1 MHTKSRLNT
10 ASAII
15 DRQALHALGVL
26 VPVRF
31 NRVKVMPG
39 RHPLGRA
46 GDGMRILRTRPYI
59 AGEDNPRDIDKYSPP
74 DKPIVVEWENE
85 AQASIMLLADVSAS
99 MALPQKAALRNACLL
114 QLTYSMW
121 RAGDRV
127 ATTLFDNV
135 LHEQIRAPNLKT
147 QMERLVATLSR
158 SQSHP
163 GGTTDVTAVLQQ
175 YLGQARHR
183 HCDLLFVVSDF
194 VNTDENDIA
203 PAADWRGILKQLQ
216 RNVVPVIVSF
226 EVPKEVQGLV
236 KLYDV
241 ERKSRRLTWFSQRRI
256 GRVNREER
264 ERVANLIRSFRSA
277 GLDYMLVSSQFQ
289 IYPQLAR
296 LARMRRQRKH

>member
-1 MHTKSRLNT
+1 MLTKFQPNK

-31 NRVKVMPG
+31 NPVKVLPG

-46 GDGMRILRTRPYI
+46 GDGMRLLRTRPYI

-74 DKPIVVEWENE
+74 DEPCVVEWENE

-99 MALPQKAALRNACLL
+99 MAMPDKAALRNACLL

-135 LHEQIRAPNLKT
+135 LHEQIWAPNLKR
-147 QMERLVATLSR
+147 QMERLVTALTGP
-158 SQSHP
+158 HP
-163 GGTTDVTAVLQQ
+163 AGTTDVTSVLQQ
-175 YLGQARHR
+175 YLSQARHR
-183 HCDLLFVVSDF
+183 HSDLLFVVSDF
-194 VNTDENDIA
+194 VNTDQNDIA
-203 PAADWRGILKQLQ
+203 PAAGWRAILKQMH

-226 EVPKEVQGLV
+226 EVPNEMQGLV

-241 ERKSRRLTWFSQRRI
+241 ERRSRRLTWFSQHRI
-256 GRVNREER
+256 DRVNREES
-264 ERVANLIRSFRSA
+264 ERVENLINSFRSA
-277 GLDYMLVSSQFQ
+277 GFDYMFVSNQFQ
-289 IYPQLAR
+289 IFPQLAR
-296 LARMRRQRKH
+296 LARIRRQGKH